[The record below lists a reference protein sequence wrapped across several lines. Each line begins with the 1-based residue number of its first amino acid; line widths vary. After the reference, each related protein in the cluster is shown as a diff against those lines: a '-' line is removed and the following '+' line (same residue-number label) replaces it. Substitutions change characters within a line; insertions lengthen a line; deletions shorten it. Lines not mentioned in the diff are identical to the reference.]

1 MTTNTQ
7 HDETLKN
14 NLSKVV
20 KILWAI
26 VKFVAFIGM
35 VVTPFIGMKI
45 DFTLANILF
54 YGSVF
59 IVVLSIFVNDKKAQ
73 DKTNPKET
81 RKSFAKA
88 CSVLCRI
95 YLPLVMSGIFTVL
108 NYSTGY
114 DWYWFGFSTFIESMI
129 FGSIAMFIYGL
140 KDENRTDEEK
150 VHALGVIST
159 KVLFFTFV
167 DFFYIAIAKAIVWAQ
182 YVTGGL
188 IILYIFTDMSNVF
201 RPNRTQSTS
210 KILLC
215 IEFLIGVGVSI
226 YLIVQISDQTLR
238 DALITIVS
246 AIFGGLLT
254 LLGVAWTIQNEARQ
268 KRKEEQNR
276 ICPIIINKDGKIRS
290 VKNNC
295 IEGEKGTTLC
305 FSSNTDDN
313 YGISFNVKNASNNVC
328 FIKEIVLEK
337 CILKPINGTNFCV
350 EGKEEFTVVLNN
362 LSVDQ
367 LVYLAK
373 GHIYMRILDIQG
385 TEYSFLIKTADNQIL
400 SIEKIACSCA
410 Y

>member
-81 RKSFAKA
+81 RKSFAKV

-108 NYSTGY
+108 NYSTDY

-150 VHALGVIST
+150 VHA
-159 KVLFFTFV
+159 
-167 DFFYIAIAKAIVWAQ
+167 
-182 YVTGGL
+182 
-188 IILYIFTDMSNVF
+188 
-201 RPNRTQSTS
+201 
-210 KILLC
+210 
-215 IEFLIGVGVSI
+215 
-226 YLIVQISDQTLR
+226 
-238 DALITIVS
+238 
-246 AIFGGLLT
+246 
-254 LLGVAWTIQNEARQ
+254 
-268 KRKEEQNR
+268 
-276 ICPIIINKDGKIRS
+276 
-290 VKNNC
+290 
-295 IEGEKGTTLC
+295 
-305 FSSNTDDN
+305 
-313 YGISFNVKNASNNVC
+313 
-328 FIKEIVLEK
+328 
-337 CILKPINGTNFCV
+337 
-350 EGKEEFTVVLNN
+350 
-362 LSVDQ
+362 
-367 LVYLAK
+367 
-373 GHIYMRILDIQG
+373 
-385 TEYSFLIKTADNQIL
+385 
-400 SIEKIACSCA
+400 
-410 Y
+410 